1 MSLSEIVGIFLEV
14 RKYCERRRGGCPAI
28 LRRPVLLAARTAV
41 CAQRPEHHPRLGVML
56 ARVLMTARGPGG
68 HHNGHSLVP
77 VRKALTGP
85 NQRWD
90 WDIAYPSTREKG
102 AYLDL

>member
-1 MSLSEIVGIFLEV
+1 
-14 RKYCERRRGGCPAI
+14 
-28 LRRPVLLAARTAV
+28 
-41 CAQRPEHHPRLGVML
+41 ML
-56 ARVLMTARGPGG
+56 ARGLMTARGPGG